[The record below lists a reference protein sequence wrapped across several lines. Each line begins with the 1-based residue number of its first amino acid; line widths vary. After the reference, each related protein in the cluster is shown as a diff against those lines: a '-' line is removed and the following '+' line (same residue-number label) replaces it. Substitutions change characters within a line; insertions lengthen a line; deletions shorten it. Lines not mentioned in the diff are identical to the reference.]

1 MSIVHFNPEA
11 QVHQIDKSLYTVA
24 AYDNHGADLESSSGS
39 GSSTPPHPCNDNISI
54 LSGDSSRIIAAGY
67 SRSESLVSNNSAYR
81 MAANVARKFKRGGKN
96 KDSKSGGGN
105 SIVDVDAI
113 GM

>member
-11 QVHQIDKSLYTVA
+11 QVHQIDKSLYTA
-24 AYDNHGADLESSSGS
+24 TAYDNHGADLESSSGS
-39 GSSTPPHPCNDNISI
+39 GSSTPPHPSNDNISI
-54 LSGDSSRIIAAGY
+54 ISGDSSRIIAAGY
-67 SRSESLVSNNSAYR
+67 SRTDSLVSNNSAYR
-81 MAANVARKFKRGGKN
+81 MAASVARKFKRGSKN
-96 KDSKSGGGN
+96 KDSKSGVGN

>member
-11 QVHQIDKSLYTVA
+11 QVHQIDKSLYTEAV
-24 AYDNHGADLESSSGS
+24 YDNHGADLESLSGT
-39 GSSTPPHPCNDNISI
+39 GSSTPPHPYSDNISI

-67 SRSESLVSNNSAYR
+67 SRTESLVSNNSAYR

-96 KDSKSGGGN
+96 KASKSGGGN